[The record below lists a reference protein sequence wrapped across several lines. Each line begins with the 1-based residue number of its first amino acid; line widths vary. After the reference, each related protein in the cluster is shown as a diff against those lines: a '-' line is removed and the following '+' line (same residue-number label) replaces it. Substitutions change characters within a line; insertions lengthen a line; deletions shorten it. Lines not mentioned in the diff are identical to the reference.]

1 MQEWLDNK
9 NILMHSTHGEGKSVI
24 LEMFIKH
31 YRLKSIRKMIT
42 NNNKSYLA
50 YLNKL
55 VDQYNNTCHHS
66 ITKIAIGFAWKIE
79 TNPKAPKFKV
89 NVRVRIT
96 KYKKIFS
103 KGDTGNWLREIFIV
117 NFVLNKLNT
126 STKLKI

>member
-1 MQEWLDNK
+1 MKYVAVKLLKDKKCKIVLNAFNEIVNESNLKPNKLWVYQGREFYDKFMQEWLDNK

-66 ITKIAIGFAWKIE
+66 INKIAIGFA
-79 TNPKAPKFKV
+79 
-89 NVRVRIT
+89 
-96 KYKKIFS
+96 
-103 KGDTGNWLREIFIV
+103 
-117 NFVLNKLNT
+117 
-126 STKLKI
+126 